1 MFLLFWYY
9 IAILSIVF
17 WLCFLTHYV
26 TIQCTTEGR
35 TSKLMDQTTAKNKIK
50 NTNPQSIEHC
60 HDHQLQVHVLCISLN
75 PTPVTTVKNK

>member
-1 MFLLFWYY
+1 
-9 IAILSIVF
+9 
-17 WLCFLTHYV
+17 
-26 TIQCTTEGR
+26 
-35 TSKLMDQTTAKNKIK
+35 MDQTTAKNKIK